1 MAQLVHKRS
10 KHEGEYSGAKPVLT
24 GYKASAHTKAHIH
37 SNNNNN
43 NNNNRK
49 NKCLC
54 TNLESSFIEGW

>member
-1 MAQLVHKRS
+1 MAQLVLKNSKR
-10 KHEGEYSGAKPVLT
+10 EGKYSGGKPVLT

-43 NNNNRK
+43 NNNRK

-54 TNLESSFIEGW
+54 TNPEK